1 MEDSADEL
9 ILTEIQDNARV
20 AGQRLRA
27 SYNLMCSKGMLN
39 NPNYRE
45 LEQRRTIALAM
56 AEGGY
61 SEALAGVVINKL
73 WAFFSGNV
81 RLDDAEMRHGERA
94 APDGRHGYEQRVDQ
108 PHSA

>member
-45 LEQRRTIALAM
+45 LEQRRTIALAI
-56 AEGGY
+56 
-61 SEALAGVVINKL
+61 VVGATL
-73 WAFFSGNV
+73 
-81 RLDDAEMRHGERA
+81 RLSQA
-94 APDGRHGYEQRVDQ
+94 
-108 PHSA
+108 